1 LFIAEAARISG
12 SLTMQ
17 AIQMKKEIATVI
29 DADHSAISTECL
41 LFRELSHRINNEF
54 TSLIGVASLIA
65 SRSTS
70 DEVKSALSGVA
81 DVLHNY
87 AGLHRALQML
97 TSSTMIEASDY
108 IRALCQ
114 SIKRAR
120 LDDDDRDIKLV
131 LFECPLRIR
140 SEQCWKLGMILT
152 ELITNSTRHAF
163 DDRGGTIQ
171 IEMSASGP
179 FAQCCIMDNGSSRGS
194 HRPGQGL
201 RIVDALAK
209 EMSGRIDHRFGA
221 GGAISMLRFPINGGT
236 PQVTDN
242 TWISTGDPI
251 MADAQLLSPPESPP
265 VDRRDD
271 RRGAQP

>member
-1 LFIAEAARISG
+1 
-12 SLTMQ
+12 MQ
-17 AIQMKKEIATVI
+17 AIQIKNAIATVI
-29 DADHSAISTECL
+29 GADHSAISTEFL

-54 TSLIGVASLIA
+54 TSLIGLASLIA

-70 DEVKSALSGVA
+70 DEVKSALSGFA
-81 DVLHNY
+81 DLLHNY
-87 AGLHRALQML
+87 ADVHRALQMP
-97 TSSTMIEASDY
+97 TYSTMIEASDY

-120 LDDDDRDIKLV
+120 LDDDDRNIKLV
-131 LFECPLRIR
+131 LLESPLQIR

-171 IEMSASGP
+171 IQMSASGP
-179 FAQCCIMDNGSSRGS
+179 FALCCITDNGSSRGS

-209 EMSGRIDHRFGA
+209 EMNGRIDHRFGA
-221 GGAISMLRFPINGGT
+221 GGATSVLRFPINGGA
-236 PQVTDN
+236 PQVTDD
-242 TWISTGDPI
+242 TWISAGAPI
-251 MADAQLLSPPESPP
+251 IENAQLSPVAARIATGSITVMNAEGLSHEP
-265 VDRRDD
+265 
-271 RRGAQP
+271 